1 MNVFLDTDVLV
12 DCLRGSSTAK
22 VWLESSFEETFQVP
36 GVVAME
42 LLWGCR
48 NQTELDRTHSFLN
61 SFDVIWPEALEFAHA
76 YELMAMHRLSS
87 GLSIPDCLIAAM
99 AVARST
105 RLYSFNLKH
114 FGVVSGLDVQQPYS
128 RS

>member
-1 MNVFLDTDVLV
+1 MNVYLDTDVLV

-36 GVVAME
+36 GVVAIE

-61 SFDVIWPEALEFAHA
+61 SFDLIWPEALEFAHA

-87 GLSIPDCLIAAM
+87 GLCLAIPKFFDPPSVYSQSEIRNPQFLLCALCVF
-99 AVARST
+99 AV
-105 RLYSFNLKH
+105 
-114 FGVVSGLDVQQPYS
+114 
-128 RS
+128 